1 MLFHLDTDVLI
12 IGSGGAGCRAAL
24 EAHDAGA
31 SVLLVT
37 KGEFGKSGTT
47 AFRVADTAGYNMA
60 DGVVD
65 PADDP
70 KVHFEDILRAGLGMA
85 YEELAWILAREAP
98 STAFF
103 LENLGVEFEKDP
115 ATGRYVEV
123 TGCFASK
130 PRMHLLRDHGKRI
143 IRALIPEIRRRN
155 VALVEQTAIS
165 RLLVRDGRCIG
176 AVGIN
181 RQGEMTVFRAKAVIL
196 ATGGA
201 GQLFKYTLTPSDIT
215 GDGYALGMRAGA
227 DLVNMEFMQ
236 VVLGTMHPTR
246 NQFNTFL
253 WCARP
258 KLLDKDKKGLLE
270 RYLPNGISADQCM
283 EDKSK
288 HFPFSTRDKSCFVE
302 IAVQKE
308 MVRSEGSPEKAAFV
322 DLTNISDEVV
332 NRLPAGSPLPKV
344 WPIVREFCSRRGLS
358 IEREPIPIGCFAH
371 AINGGLKIDSDG
383 QTTLKGLYAAGE
395 VAGGPHGADRLGGNM
410 LVTCQVFGARAGRAA
425 AKEAARSKA
434 MEVPQEQVHHEK
446 DRLASLKN
454 QNGDIRC
461 EELRSWLQETMWKNI
476 LVVRHGDNLSQT
488 AKALLNSGKEIQR
501 VNVAGDSD
509 IIPVLELENLFGV
522 GRAICAAALH
532 RKESRG
538 SHYRPDYPN
547 MDPSWE
553 KRILLRGM
561 RETIHIEEEACRQV
575 P

>member
-1 MLFHLDTDVLI
+1 MLSHLDTDVLI

-37 KGEFGKSGTT
+37 KGGFGQSGTT

-60 DGVVD
+60 DGMVD
-65 PADDP
+65 PSDEP
-70 KVHFEDILRAGLGMA
+70 RSHFEDIMQAGLGMA

-98 STAFF
+98 ATGLF
-103 LENLGVEFEKDP
+103 LEKLGVEFEKDP
-115 ATGRYVEV
+115 ATGRYTEV
-123 TGCFASK
+123 IGCFATK
-130 PRMHLLRDHGKRI
+130 PRMHLLRDHGERI

-155 VALVEQTAIS
+155 VAVVEQTAIS
-165 RLLVRDGRCIG
+165 KILVRDGHSIG

-181 RQGEMTVFRAKAVIL
+181 RQGNITVFRSKAVIL

-201 GQLFKYTLTPSDIT
+201 GQLFKYTLTPKDIT

-227 DLVNMEFMQ
+227 ALVNMEYMQ

-246 NQFNTFL
+246 SQFNNFL

-258 KLLDKDKKGLLE
+258 GLLDRNKNALLGK
-270 RYLPNGISADQCM
+270 YLPPGVSPEQCM

-288 HFPFSTRDKSCFVE
+288 HFPFSTRDKSCFIE

-308 MVRSEGSPEKAAFV
+308 MVRSDASPEKAVFI
-322 DLTNISDEVV
+322 DLTNISDKVV
-332 NRLPAGSPLPKV
+332 NRLPEGSPLPKL
-344 WPIVREFCSRRGLS
+344 WPIVRDFYSKWGLP
-358 IEREPIPIGCFAH
+358 IDREPIPIGCFAH
-371 AINGGLKIDSDG
+371 AINGGLKIDGDG
-383 QTTLKGLYAAGE
+383 QTTIKGLYAAGE

-425 AKEAARSKA
+425 GKEAGRSKC
-434 MEVPQEQVHHEK
+434 MEVPQEQVDHEK
-446 DRLASLKN
+446 ERLACLKN

-476 LVVRHGDNLSQT
+476 LVVRQGDNISQT
-488 AKALLNSGKEIQR
+488 AKALLNSEREIQR
-501 VNVAGDSD
+501 ANMAGNND
-509 IIPVLELENLFGV
+509 IIPVLELKNLFEV

-538 SHYRPDYPN
+538 SHYRSDYPN
-547 MDPSWE
+547 IDTLWG
-553 KRILLRGM
+553 KRILLQQKDER
-561 RETIHIEEEACRQV
+561 IKISEEMSL
-575 P
+575 